1 MSCCN
6 HFRDFLVLSSAD
18 LTRLTLVDS
27 ASGPAPVNKDNKN
40 KTVLLLTVNQLSNAV
55 VLFCQSRPRIVCCFD
70 LLLRGR
76 SLTFASSFRRF
87 VTALLLRLATFLDF
101 SSFSLQK
108 RTHTQTHKRNDEVIS
123 LFAWILLLLAHTA
136 YTAAAEKLPW
146 SSSIW
151 PRAGST
157 GTSSGTRTHERQ
169 NWKASASARKIPFF
183 RTQSPPNDSSFS
195 SSLGGIFDRSKKKNG
210 KSETGI

>member
-40 KTVLLLTVNQLSNAV
+40 KTVLLLTVNQLSNTV

-87 VTALLLRLATFLDF
+87 VTALLLRLANFLDF
-101 SSFSLQK
+101 FFFFAQ
-108 RTHTQTHKRNDEVIS
+108 THAQTDTQTERRSNFLVCLD
-123 LFAWILLLLAHTA
+123 
-136 YTAAAEKLPW
+136 
-146 SSSIW
+146 SSSSCSHGLL
-151 PRAGST
+151 RCRR
-157 GTSSGTRTHERQ
+157 GTALVELDLAARRKYGNFLRNTNTR
-169 NWKASASARKIPFF
+169 
-183 RTQSPPNDSSFS
+183 
-195 SSLGGIFDRSKKKNG
+195 
-210 KSETGI
+210 ETKLESVR